1 MLFLMLYLINN
12 KMARNEFL
20 KLGISSLGL
29 MTVTPMI
36 IACKSS
42 SLEVEPATDSTNG
55 SSSSDCVV
63 NPSDTAGSFPKDI
76 KAGEIGVNLTANI

>member
-1 MLFLMLYLINN
+1 
-12 KMARNEFL
+12 MARNEFL

-42 SLEVEPATDSTNG
+42 SLEVKPATDSTNG